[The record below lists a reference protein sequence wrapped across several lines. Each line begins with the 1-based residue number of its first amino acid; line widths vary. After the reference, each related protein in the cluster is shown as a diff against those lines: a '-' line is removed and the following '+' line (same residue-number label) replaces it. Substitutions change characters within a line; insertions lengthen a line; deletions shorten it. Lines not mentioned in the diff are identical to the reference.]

1 MPALM
6 HLRLVRATTCLVLA
20 IGVAVGCT
28 TSGSGSDS
36 DSLSVSGSGGTPGPT
51 ATSVRA
57 SSTTATTAEDDVT
70 TSSRRTST
78 TDDGEAPGAPD
89 ACDLITEDDAAT
101 AFGEAVEAGEQDSD
115 ECWWHSKND
124 LKTVNIIRRSDDVDE
139 WRSGYQNEHWEA
151 VDRGDEG
158 YAGRTLDSIVFRLG
172 DTMYEV
178 NVIYSTTGDP
188 EQVVSDLADTVLSRL

>member
-20 IGVAVGCT
+20 MGVAVGCT
-28 TSGSGSDS
+28 SSGSVSGSDS
-36 DSLSVSGSGGTPGPT
+36 ASGSGGTPGPT

-57 SSTTATTAEDDVT
+57 SSTTTTATTTEDDVT
-70 TSSRRTST
+70 PTTRRTST
-78 TDDGEAPGAPD
+78 TDAGDAPSAPD

-115 ECWWHSKND
+115 ECWWHSRND
-124 LKTVNIIRRSDDVDE
+124 LKTVNIIRRSGDVDE

-178 NVIYSTTGDP
+178 NVIYSTKGDP
-188 EQVVSDLADTVLSRL
+188 EQVVNDLADTVLSRL